1 MVEWM
6 SVLKGFGE
14 QYVMMAGI
22 FMMQVQCVDN
32 CNFQVKYY
40 CIVILL

>member
-1 MVEWM
+1 MVEWR

-22 FMMQVQCVDN
+22 CMTQVQYVDN
-32 CNFQVKYY
+32 CNFQV
-40 CIVILL
+40 ILIFVII